1 MMAAQGVISI
11 HGREYWTVARRVA
24 DFRKTHPSTKGWAI
38 ETDIISVDAEVVIVK
53 ATIRDPDGKVVA
65 TGHAEEYRTASKIN
79 RTSAVENAETS
90 AIGRAMAAA
99 GWAGS
104 GEYASADEMKK
115 AERHDPKAL
124 VKSAG
129 LNWQRF
135 VDGVREA
142 KKEAD
147 PLTMSPPD
155 LEKAIQWFKN
165 R

>member
-1 MMAAQGVISI
+1 MAAQGVISI

-53 ATIRDPDGKVVA
+53 AT
-65 TGHAEEYRTASKIN
+65 
-79 RTSAVENAETS
+79 
-90 AIGRAMAAA
+90 
-99 GWAGS
+99 GS